1 MPYLIRWS
9 YVLGVTSALV
19 ALVWRG
25 MMTLGYFVPE
35 YIALGRTI
43 YDMSFYKGAL
53 LFLLIAIASASY
65 EESRERHRA
74 SRRRHELA
82 AE

>member
-19 ALVWRG
+19 ALLWRG

-53 LFLLIAIASASY
+53 LFLLISMASASY
-65 EESRERHRA
+65 EESRGRHRTF
-74 SRRRHELA
+74 RRRELA

>member
-19 ALVWRG
+19 ALLWRG

-53 LFLLIAIASASY
+53 LFLLISMASASY
-65 EESRERHRA
+65 EESRDRHRVM
-74 SRRRHELA
+74 RRNRELA
-82 AE
+82 AK